1 MPNLMLIGQDRRRA
15 DQLRG
20 LLRQDGYD
28 VTWQRDTRTWQERE
42 REILPEVVVAAV
54 DSSSEVLT
62 GQAARPRSGF
72 LAPILFVQEGEGQA
86 ENPFLDDRLVDRIS
100 TPFMHEELLARVD
113 ALARVRRVIQQVP
126 LAPEQP
132 SAAETPDNG
141 MAETV
146 RRAGKRVAAM
156 LHTRFPRYDR
166 PLEPYIDVANR
177 VAQWAD
183 RRDAYQPGHAERV
196 TSFCA
201 MIAEGLDLGTSQT
214 AALLRAA
221 MLHDIGKVAL
231 PVEML
236 HQKSPLEEHQMR
248 DIRTH
253 PKRGAALI
261 RELDC
266 DDDVA
271 ETILCHHERPDGFGY
286 YGLDVERIPIAARVL
301 AVSEVYDGMTT
312 TRLTDPMNSSCA
324 LQRLESF
331 KGVSLDSDCVD
342 ALVDRLQPTTRGD
355 YLGSSSRR
363 NSTGSLVGA

>member
-1 MPNLMLIGQDRRRA
+1 
-15 DQLRG
+15 
-20 LLRQDGYD
+20 
-28 VTWQRDTRTWQERE
+28 
-42 REILPEVVVAAV
+42 LPEVVVAAV
-54 DSSSEVLT
+54 DSASEVLT
-62 GQAARPRSGF
+62 GQDASPSTGF
-72 LAPILFVQEGEGQA
+72 PAPILFVQQA
-86 ENPFLDDRLVDRIS
+86 QWQSENPFLDDRLVDRIS
-100 TPFMHEELLARVD
+100 TPFTHEELLARVD
-113 ALARVRRVIQQVP
+113 ALARVRRVIQHVP

-132 SAAETPDNG
+132 MTRETPDGG
-141 MAETV
+141 MMKSV

-156 LHTRFPRYDR
+156 MHTRFPRYER
-166 PLEPYIDVANR
+166 PLDPYVAVANR

-201 MIAEGLDLGTSQT
+201 MIAEGLDLGASQT

-236 HQKSPLEEHQMR
+236 HQRSPLEEDQMR
-248 DIRTH
+248 MIRTH

-301 AVSEVYDGMTT
+301 AVSEVFDGMTT
-312 TRLTDPMNSSCA
+312 TRLTDPMNSTSA
-324 LQRLESF
+324 LDRLQSF
-331 KGVSLDSDCVD
+331 KGVSLDPDCVD
-342 ALVDRLQPTTRGD
+342 ALVDRLQPTPRSVTLTPHAGH
-355 YLGSSSRR
+355 
-363 NSTGSLVGA
+363 